1 MDITEKKIK
10 INDVDLASLLGFND
24 QFLSVI
30 ESRFDASISVRGD
43 TIIVRG
49 EPSEIKM
56 IEKTFGELRY
66 ILQRKGSISLEDVNS
81 VLLFAMPTFTENKAH
96 SKDAPSMN
104 SVILYGKKEAIK
116 PRNKNQAE
124 MYRKVLEN
132 DLVFSIGPAGTG
144 KTYGLMQL
152 LDNDPEIIFVILN
165 PK

>member
-56 IEKTFGELRY
+56 IEKM
-66 ILQRKGSISLEDVNS
+66 IVK
-81 VLLFAMPTFTENKAH
+81 ENA
-96 SKDAPSMN
+96 
-104 SVILYGKKEAIK
+104 L
-116 PRNKNQAE
+116 
-124 MYRKVLEN
+124 
-132 DLVFSIGPAGTG
+132 
-144 KTYGLMQL
+144 
-152 LDNDPEIIFVILN
+152 
-165 PK
+165 